1 MKLGRNTNRSLL
13 GIPDRADEK
22 LLQQQNE
29 ELLERDNDKKLEELA
44 QTVSVIKGL
53 TKDIE
58 SGIDQSNKSLGF
70 LDKEMED
77 VRGLIGGAM
86 HKLQNLAQQGGSRHM
101 CYLVLFIVF
110 VFILLYF
117 VVTKTATSSSSP
129 TDTP

>member
-1 MKLGRNTNRSLL
+1 MKLGRTNRSLL

-29 ELLERDNDKKLEELA
+29 DLLEKDNDRKLEELA
-44 QTVSVIKGL
+44 QTVSTIKSL

-58 SGIDQSNKSLGF
+58 IGIDDSNRNIGF
-70 LDKEMED
+70 LDKQMGD
-77 VRGLIGGAM
+77 VQGLIGGAM
-86 HKLQNLAQQGGSRHM
+86 QKLTNLTQQGGSKHM

-117 VVTKTATSSSSP
+117 IITKATTSQP
-129 TDTP
+129 VDAT